1 MVMKNSLF
9 LRRFLHFCTP
19 LTLSNYVAFLTGLE
33 RIIYSQARP
42 REQSI
47 IQGICAEVD
56 HKLTRKHFFF
66 ILLFAF
72 GFFLTS
78 LPFLFASLSA
88 SHPESEP
95 ESEPE

>member
-47 IQGICAEVD
+47 IQGICAQVE
-56 HKLTRKHFFF
+56 HKLTRKHFF
-66 ILLFAF
+66 ILCFLRLVFSSLRCLFC
-72 GFFLTS
+72 
-78 LPFLFASLSA
+78 LPVCLPAILNLSR
-88 SHPESEP
+88 SK
-95 ESEPE
+95 